1 MCLWWY
7 IHCSIVRAACLILLA
22 GVVQI
27 TDNKRTRAAKT
38 DVKNGL
44 TEPLKSTGKWSYKDA
59 LNQICC
65 MQYVIWCMS
74 HRSQCNG
81 LLCSLKCDKPE
92 TKGRRNR
99 KNYYREPEES
109 VEAKFNTSWTWKAQ
123 QTTCSLLC
131 NDVGM
136 LSTNPAAWLLTVL
149 ALIQILSTFLS
160 INWCSV

>member
-38 DVKNGL
+38 DVKKGL

-65 MQYVIWCMS
+65 MQYVICCMS

-92 TKGRRNR
+92 TKRRRNR
-99 KNYYREPEES
+99 KIIIGNQR
-109 VEAKFNTSWTWKAQ
+109 N
-123 QTTCSLLC
+123 LLKL
-131 NDVGM
+131 N
-136 LSTNPAAWLLTVL
+136 STHHEHGKPSRLRVR
-149 ALIQILSTFLS
+149 
-160 INWCSV
+160 CSVAMSVCYPQAQRLGC